1 MCRCRISPCKNKL
14 ISIVPSLDAPV
25 CATSTQKFNQHAEA
39 NPDRVILVVSADLP
53 IAQGRFCQ
61 SESVANIKTLSTIR
75 SNFADNYGVSI
86 VDGPLAGITRAVLVL
101 DGNNTVKHAE
111 LVPEISQ
118 EPGYNTAL
126 AALWSSPSNR
136 GLVVGDVTTNLTSSC
151 HVKIQ

>member
-1 MCRCRISPCKNKL
+1 MCRGRISPRKNKL

-39 NPDRVILVVSADLP
+39 NPDSVILVVSADLT

-61 SESVANIKTLSTIR
+61 SESVANIKTLSTMR
-75 SNFADNYGVSI
+75 SNFADDYGVSI